1 MTVKAFVLIEIEVG
15 KKDEILTSLR
25 QLKGVNVAHFVTGPY
40 DVVAVL
46 EVGDVTDIAGLI
58 GVTIPSIAG
67 VTKTVTCIVM
77 DDISAFEGSL

>member
-40 DVVAVL
+40 DVIAVL
-46 EVGDVTDIAGLI
+46 EVGDVTDIAGPI
-58 GVTIPSIAG
+58 GVTIPSITG

>member
-40 DVVAVL
+40 DIVAVL

-58 GVTIPSIAG
+58 GVTIPSITG